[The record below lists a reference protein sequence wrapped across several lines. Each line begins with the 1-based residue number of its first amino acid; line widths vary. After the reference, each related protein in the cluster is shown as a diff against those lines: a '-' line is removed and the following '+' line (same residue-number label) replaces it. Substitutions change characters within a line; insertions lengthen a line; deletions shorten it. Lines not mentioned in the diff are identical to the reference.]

1 MIKHFTD
8 ALASENNLDEVTA
21 ERLTKW
27 LTSEGVL
34 DFGVINDTYEGVR
47 D

>member
-1 MIKHFTD
+1 MIKCFTD

-27 LTSEGVL
+27 LTAEGVL
-34 DFGVINDTYEGVR
+34 DFTVINETYEGVR
-47 D
+47 E